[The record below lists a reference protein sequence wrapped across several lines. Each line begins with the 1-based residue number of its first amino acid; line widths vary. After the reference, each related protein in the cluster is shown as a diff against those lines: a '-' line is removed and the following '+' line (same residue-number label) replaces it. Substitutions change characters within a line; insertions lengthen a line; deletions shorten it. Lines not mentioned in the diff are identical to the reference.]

1 MKIEGTSPRVRVWY
15 DPPVDLTHL
24 RYFQAIVDHGS
35 MTAAARALGVT
46 QPSISAAI
54 RRLEER
60 LGTTLFLRSGRGVE
74 LTSTGEALHR
84 ECRTVLRQLT
94 GLEERIRGIEND
106 DVGAFV
112 IGCFDSLGAYFL
124 PNFLATFT
132 QEHPGI
138 EISLATGPSARTRQ
152 RVIDRDV
159 DFGLAVN
166 PEPHPDLVMVDLF
179 DDAVDFFARTPAES
193 REHALERLAREPL
206 LLAAR
211 VNQSHELV
219 ERLAAEGV
227 TPHRVLRCGEFELVK
242 SLCLAGLGVGILPRR
257 VAAHSQVGLVRLHR
271 SLPCIPDQVMLLYR
285 ADLHRTRASMR
296 LKDALVAYGRTL
308 QGDETQQ

>member
-1 MKIEGTSPRVRVWY
+1 MCY
-15 DPPVDLTHL
+15 DSPVDLTHL

-35 MTAAARALGVT
+35 MTAAARALGVS

-74 LTSTGEALHR
+74 LTATGEELHR
-84 ECRTVLRQLT
+84 ECRAVLRQLQ
-94 GLEERIRGIEND
+94 GLEARIRGMED
-106 DVGAFV
+106 DELGAFV

-124 PNFLATFT
+124 PRFMTHFT
-132 QEHPGI
+132 HSFPGI
-138 EISLATGPSARTRQ
+138 ELTLATGPSDQTRQ

-166 PEPHPDLVMVDLF
+166 PEPHPDLVMVELY
-179 DDAVDFFARTPAES
+179 DDAVDLFARDASPTRAD
-193 REHALERLAREPL
+193 ACLRLMAQPW

-211 VNQSHELV
+211 VQQSHALV
-219 ERLAAEGV
+219 DRLAEEDIH
-227 TPHRVLRCGEFELVK
+227 PPRVLRCGEFELVK
-242 SLCLAGLGVGILPRR
+242 SLALAGLGIGILPRR
-257 VAAHSQVGLVRLHR
+257 VAAHGQLGLVRLHPA
-271 SLPCIPDQVMLLYR
+271 LPFIPDRVLLLYR
-285 ADLHRTRASMR
+285 ADLHRTRAAMR

-308 QGDETQQ
+308 QGDETQR